1 MSFQA
6 EEDRLRAISDPA
18 RRALA
23 AAEAAQDAART
34 FRAIELTAMRE
45 LVDAHGGTSKH
56 GAVAAAAREL
66 GRGPEAVRKRLTG
79 NDSAEETEAIEPTGE
94 PGRFFQS
101 PYDAEDALRDWA
113 LQRQD
118 VTLRRDP
125 AVRGALAAGVSPRIV
140 RDLTGVSLDTLDR
153 LESTSPGTA
162 VDVPYDVWEQAI
174 TYFTDLA
181 ARTSRQYSIIP
192 RSAATGLA
200 GVLGVPLGGTESPTQ
215 SLNALKGPD
224 FDALSA
230 NEKADRIMAAPDDG
244 SHVPDADH
252 DDLLAGPDGWA
263 AFFCAQMEEA
273 AGSQDPDMA
282 AITRRI
288 AADLRH
294 IRLTA
299 TLPNTQDKET
309 HSG

>member
-1 MSFQA
+1 MSFKS
-6 EEDRLRAISDPA
+6 EEDRLRAITDPA

-23 AAEAAQDAART
+23 AAEAAQDAARAL
-34 FRAIELTAMRE
+34 RAIELTAMRE

-79 NDSAEETEAIEPTGE
+79 IDSAEETEATEPTGE
-94 PGRFFQS
+94 PGRFFPS
-101 PYDAEDALRDWA
+101 PLDAEDALRDWA

-162 VDVPYDVWEQAI
+162 VDVPYDVWEQAVD
-174 TYFTDLA
+174 YFTDLA
-181 ARTSRQYSIIP
+181 SRTP
-192 RSAATGLA
+192 RYDIVPSSAAQGLA
-200 GVLGVPLGGTESPTQ
+200 GVIGVPIGGTESPAQ
-215 SLNALKGPD
+215 ALDALKGPD
-224 FDALSA
+224 WEALSA
-230 NEKADRIMAAPDDG
+230 NEKADRMMAAPDDG
-244 SHVPDADH
+244 SYVPDAD
-252 DDLLAGPDGWA
+252 DDDVLAGPDGWA
-263 AFFCAQMEEA
+263 AIFCAQLEEA

-282 AITRRI
+282 AITRRV

-299 TLPNTQDKET
+299 TLPNTQGKET
-309 HSG
+309 HGG